1 MSRAV
6 LNDAAMQITCG
17 TDRARFVISLSSDAI
32 YISKWG
38 EIWVAVLSIRSRES
52 EAVTSPS
59 KLKKLVI
66 RQSTSTVSSSSD
78 LSLWFAVR
86 DCCQYARPVPALRVL
101 YESDMTTLFNHCN
114 YLGSSSV
121 YATDLTSSC
130 SRTCTFEIPTKVPLI
145 H

>member
-38 EIWVAVLSIRSRES
+38 EIWVAVLGIRSRES

-66 RQSTSTVSSSSD
+66 SSIYFYRKFIIRFVSLVCGARLLPVRAACTS
-78 LSLWFAVR
+78 FA
-86 DCCQYARPVPALRVL
+86 
-101 YESDMTTLFNHCN
+101 
-114 YLGSSSV
+114 
-121 YATDLTSSC
+121 
-130 SRTCTFEIPTKVPLI
+130 CTI
-145 H
+145 